1 MKKIGYRFGIVS
13 YDVITDPELS
23 TNAKAIYTV
32 LAVHCNKNRTCFPS
46 NSTIADLLNVSYSTV
61 KRGIRELKDAKCI
74 NRYGK
79 IIKLIR

>member
-1 MKKIGYRFGIVS
+1 MRKSDRFGIVS

>member
-1 MKKIGYRFGIVS
+1 MKKSDRFGIVS
-13 YDVITDPELS
+13 YNVITDPELS

>member
-1 MKKIGYRFGIVS
+1 MKKSDRFGIVS
-13 YDVITDPELS
+13 YNVITDPELS

-46 NSTIADLLNVSYSTV
+46 NGTMADLLNVSYSTI

-74 NRYGK
+74 TRNGK
-79 IIKLIR
+79 LIKLIR